1 MDAIRFYGVRQ
12 KLQNKLFEEE
22 ELLLSDM
29 DDDCPDY
36 GTSVN
41 NSFFFFRIK

>member
-1 MDAIRFYGVRQ
+1 MDAIRFYDVRR
-12 KLQNKLFEEE
+12 KLQNKLFEE

-41 NSFFFFRIK
+41 NSSFFSYKL